1 MSLSFRKNVHALLS
15 GVTPKGAWT
24 TAAVLVVGLAGAGV
38 APASAS
44 STAAGAQPLH
54 HIDLDGIV
62 SLVGMPYVGS
72 ELRMGAPG
80 EFSGCDKTDAAP
92 DGYSIEWLSNGT
104 PLPPERQVEPL
115 KILPSDRGDR
125 LSFNVYATT
134 PEKPQCG
141 DSMRGDQSTLLHSE
155 ETAPIAASN
164 RANGWTGRGNFELM
178 GRTDDGE
185 LVLYPRTYTY
195 GLGACDQGLCP
206 SYETAQWDQPRLVGT
221 GWNIFNIV
229 FSPGDFDGDGNNDI
243 LGRDDEG
250 DLYLYPGDGHGGWLD
265 RSVVGTGWNVFDSI
279 VGPGDFDGD
288 AVNDVLGR
296 NADGD
301 LYLYPGDGDGG
312 WKQPEVVGTGWQV
325 FDKIIASG
333 DLSGDGNVDILGRD
347 RAGYMHQYRSDGQ
360 GGWEG
365 AGTWGPGW
373 GVMTDVIGAGSYTHN
388 LGEAIHWGH
397 TVTRNDTIAISPQGD
412 LLKYSGFVPTAQTI
426 GTGWDI
432 FRSLI

>member
-221 GWNIFNIV
+221 GW
-229 FSPGDFDGDGNNDI
+229 
-243 LGRDDEG
+243 
-250 DLYLYPGDGHGGWLD
+250 
-265 RSVVGTGWNVFDSI
+265 
-279 VGPGDFDGD
+279 
-288 AVNDVLGR
+288 
-296 NADGD
+296 
-301 LYLYPGDGDGG
+301 
-312 WKQPEVVGTGWQV
+312 QV